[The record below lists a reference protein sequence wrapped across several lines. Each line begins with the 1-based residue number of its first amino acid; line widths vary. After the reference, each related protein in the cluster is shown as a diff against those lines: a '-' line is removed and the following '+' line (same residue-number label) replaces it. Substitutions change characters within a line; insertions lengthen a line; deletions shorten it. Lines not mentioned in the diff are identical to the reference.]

1 MTSAATVPAA
11 PAFNE
16 ELWRVIFGVGHPLL
30 IEKQQRFRLQGEAP
44 RCKLC
49 LAPFNASGDERLGP
63 DVPAP
68 SNRNPRY
75 CSMCDVFI
83 RANPGGAR
91 VHMSM
96 VFADVRDSTVLAEQL
111 ELSEYVRV
119 MNQFYRE
126 TSQAIID
133 TDGFMLEVVGDQIFA
148 LYPTGFSG
156 VMPGEDDADA
166 VAVVRQR
173 QIRAAE
179 KAIRAATTLAPSG
192 RQRPA
197 AAPYGLA
204 VHSGEVYIGT
214 IRGAEEGI
222 IDVRVWGREV
232 NKAARMS
239 AAAQA
244 GEVFISDEACVL
256 AGIDTRGLEHRDM
269 QLKGLSGTSGVRV
282 LRTA

>member
-1 MTSAATVPAA
+1 MTTAASVPVA
-11 PAFNE
+11 PEFNE
-16 ELWRVIFGVGHPLL
+16 ELWRIIFGVGHPLL
-30 IEKQQRFRLQGEAP
+30 IEKQQRFRVQGLPP

-49 LAPFNASGDERLGP
+49 FAPFGTGP
-63 DVPAP
+63 GEAVGADIPAP

-133 TDGFMLEVVGDQIFA
+133 TDGFMLEIVGDQIFA

-156 VMPGEDDADA
+156 VHADDASADESA
-166 VAVVRQR
+166 LVRAR
-173 QIRAAE
+173 QIRAAQ
-179 KAIRAATTLAPSG
+179 KAIRAATTLSPSG
-192 RQRPA
+192 RHRPA

-204 VHSGEVYIGT
+204 VHSADVYIGT

-222 IDVRVWGREV
+222 VDVRVWGKEV

-244 GEVFISDEACVL
+244 GEVLISDEACML
-256 AGIDTRGLEHRDM
+256 AGIDTNSMEHRDM
-269 QLKGLSGTSGVRV
+269 QLKGLSGTAGVRV
-282 LRTA
+282 LQL

>member
-1 MTSAATVPAA
+1 MASSAATPQA
-11 PAFNE
+11 PEFNE
-16 ELWRVIFGVGHPLL
+16 ELWRVIFDVGHPLL

-49 LAPFNASGDERLGP
+49 LAPFNAGSGHDLGP

-156 VMPGEDDADA
+156 VQPGEDDADA
-166 VAVVRQR
+166 ERTVRRR
-173 QIRAAE
+173 QVRAAE
-179 KAIRAATTLAPSG
+179 KAIRAATALAPG
-192 RQRPA
+192 GLHRPS

-204 VHSGEVYIGT
+204 VHSAEVYIGT

-222 IDVRVWGREV
+222 VDVRVWGKEV

-244 GEVFISDEACVL
+244 GEVLISDEACAL
-256 AGIDTRGLEHRDM
+256 AGIDTAALEHREM
-269 QLKGLSGTSGVRV
+269 RLKGLSDTVGVRS